1 MSYILDPYTRKCI
14 AERFVTRGY
23 HTDELIAA
31 LNGDDLALLELLG
44 QLDRKPKGEV
54 HRGQVFVTTYYL
66 TQDKYPEIPSEH
78 HDDETQIIH
87 VTTGELEVTI
97 DDSKTTVGKGD
108 IIEIPRGS
116 EHRVVTRAPES
127 RAWSTYPRD

>member
-1 MSYILDPYTRKCI
+1 MFLWCFLEKEKMSYILDPYTRKSI

-54 HRGQVFVTTYYL
+54 HRGQVFVTTYFL
-66 TQDKYPEIPSEH
+66 TQDKYP
-78 HDDETQIIH
+78 
-87 VTTGELEVTI
+87 VNTT
-97 DDSKTTVGKGD
+97 TTKLK
-108 IIEIPRGS
+108 S
-116 EHRVVTRAPES
+116 
-127 RAWSTYPRD
+127 ST